1 MVNESGDIPAVCCE
15 FGCGTGFYTL
25 VLLGKADSVVATDI
39 SPGMLALAKERIE
52 ERIEAANV
60 TFQVED
66 VFS

>member
-1 MVNESGDIPAVCCE
+1 VVNESGDIPAVCCE
-15 FGCGTGFYTL
+15 FGCGTGFYAL

-39 SPGMLALAKERIE
+39 SAGMLALAK

>member
-39 SPGMLALAKERIE
+39 SPGMLALAKQ
-52 ERIEAANV
+52 RIEAANV